1 MIINASI
8 EARMTSSR
16 LPGKVLMPIGEKPA
30 LEIMIERVK
39 KASTIDNIIVAT
51 TINKEDDPVVELCK
65 KLGVNYFRGSEE
77 NVLERVLQAHKTN
90 GSDLIVELTG
100 DCPIID
106 PKLIDETVECFK
118 NNNYDYVS
126 NCITFTY
133 PLGMAVEVFPFA
145 KLEDISKTTLT
156 KEDIEHVSVRFYN
169 DKSYSSFN
177 IKAPKNLHFPDL
189 SVTLDTK
196 EDYKMI
202 SKVYNHFGHNDFG
215 LEEIVSFI
223 KENPE
228 LLKIN
233 PVNHEIY

>member
-16 LPGKVLMPIGEKPA
+16 LPGKVLMNIGDKSA
-30 LEIMIERVK
+30 LELMIQRVK
-39 KASTIDNIIVAT
+39 KAKKIDNIIVAT
-51 TINKEDDPVVELCK
+51 TTNKEDDPIIELCK
-65 KLGVNYFRGSEE
+65 KLEIKYFRGSEK
-77 NVLERVLQAHKTN
+77 NVLQRVLQTHKAFK
-90 GSDLIVELTG
+90 SDLIVELTG

-106 PKLIDETVECFK
+106 PKLIDETIQCFLQ
-118 NNNYDYVS
+118 NSYDYVS

-145 KLEDISKTTLT
+145 KLEEISKTALSQ
-156 KEDIEHVSVRFYN
+156 EDKEHVSIRFYN
-169 DKSYSSFN
+169 DDSYKSFN
-177 IKAPKNLHFPDL
+177 IKAPTNLHFPEL

-196 EDYKMI
+196 ADYKMI
-202 SKVYNHFGHNDFG
+202 SNIYNHFGHNNFN
-215 LEEIVSFI
+215 LEDIISFV
-223 KENPE
+223 KMNPE